1 MLGALTRASCGP
13 LYLSIAVLLA
23 YSLLPAIVAD
33 VFGLGSEFGEL
44 AWVSALAAVSIWIG
58 AMIPMVGRHSPG
70 AMPRVGVDIKTFNT
84 VVWALFIAFAMVA
97 WTTADEIP
105 LIAALNGADPATIA
119 VLRED
124 FLKARVG
131 WEASFVYINAIL
143 CGALIPYSIAQMFL
157 RKLPGRWLAFAF
169 FFAYCISFI
178 EKAFFL
184 KAVLPL
190 LYLMA
195 QGRIRFSLKPTRSAL
210 VPLRPAVLL
219 LLMAGILVVITVLS
233 GSASATT
240 GGEGDFFSVGY
251 QARGALG
258 LLLWRSVAIPVIT
271 AAEAIRVWHQQF
283 DGRLL
288 WGATS
293 GLISGITGMKH
304 VEFERLV
311 FAAQWGQNETGTGSA
326 NSVFITEAY
335 VNFGWVGVVVISAL
349 VGAILRLF
357 AKSANEA
364 FRSLWILFAF
374 GVFVSGLIGM
384 LLSNGFILILM
395 LELFVNFT
403 KKRSDS
409 TPSRTG
415 GRPVNHL
422 SDRAAEPGAR
432 LVDFPRASQ

>member
-1 MLGALTRASCGP
+1 MQPSSSRNKVASLLGTLTRASRGP
-13 LYLSIAVLLA
+13 LYLSVAVLLA
-23 YSLLPAIVAD
+23 YSFLPAVVAD
-33 VFGLGSEFGEL
+33 VLGLGPEYGEL
-44 AWVSALAAVSIWIG
+44 SWISAVAAASVWIG
-58 AMIPMVGRHSPG
+58 AMMPLAGGRSVGTL
-70 AMPRVGVDIKTFNT
+70 PRIGVNIKTFNT
-84 VVWALFIAFAMVA
+84 FVWVSFIAFAILA
-97 WTTADEIP
+97 WTTAEQIP
-105 LIAALNGADPATIA
+105 LVAALNGADPSTIA
-119 VLRED
+119 VLREE

-131 WEASFVYINAIL
+131 WEASFVYVNAIL
-143 CGALIPYSIAQMFL
+143 CGALIPYSLAQMFL
-157 RKLPGRWLAFAF
+157 RKLPARWFAFAF
-169 FFAYCISFI
+169 FLTYCISFI

-195 QGRIRFSLKPTRSAL
+195 QGRIRFSLKPTASAV

-219 LLMAGILVVITVLS
+219 LLMTGILVAITVVS

-251 QARGALG
+251 QARGALA
-258 LLLWRSVAIPVIT
+258 LLVWRSVAIPVIT

-335 VNFGWVGVVVISAL
+335 VNFGWIGVVVISAL
-349 VGAILRLF
+349 VGAIMRLF
-357 AKSANEA
+357 ARSANEA
-364 FRSLWILFAF
+364 FRSLWMLFAF

-384 LLSNGFILILM
+384 LLSNGFILILI
-395 LELFVNFT
+395 LELFVKFT
-403 KKRSDS
+403 KGRSGLA
-409 TPSRTG
+409 PECK
-415 GRPVNHL
+415 PVDL
-422 SDRAAEPGAR
+422 PRGA
-432 LVDFPRASQ
+432 Q